1 MIRKALLF
9 TVAAAGLA
17 MPALAHNAWF
27 LPSTTV
33 LSDTQQSVAV
43 DAGASTAPFE
53 ANHAPLNIDG
63 VKVWAPDG
71 TIGTPENATR
81 SRYRS
86 TFDVKIDKPGTWR
99 IGMENAGI
107 SGSFKVDGEPWMVG
121 RRRGPPPGAPAAGGP
136 GVGGPGVGGPGAGGP
151 GAGGPGAG
159 GPGAGGPGA
168 GGPGGRPRIDPSH
181 VVASVDDIPANAT
194 DIELTETMGRNE
206 FFVTAGEP
214 SESVF
219 APRGK
224 GLEFVP
230 VTLPTDLVS
239 NEPAQFRF
247 LVDGQPAAG
256 LEVEVIPGGRRYRE
270 TDGTQKLTTDDQGM
284 LTVNWPMAGMYWLNA
299 SLTDSKPSH
308 PRASKR
314 RMSYTATLEVLA
326 P

>member
-1 MIRKALLF
+1 MIRKSLLF
-9 TVAAAGLA
+9 TVAVCGLSL
-17 MPALAHNAWF
+17 PAFAHNAWL

-33 LSDTQQSVAV
+33 LSDTQQSVTV
-43 DAGASTAPFE
+43 DAGTSTAPFE
-53 ANHAPLNIDG
+53 PNHNAMNIDG

-71 TIGTPENATR
+71 SMGTPENPAKG
-81 SRYRS
+81 RYRS

-99 IGMENAGI
+99 IGMENVGI

-121 RRRGPPPGAPAAGGP
+121 RRRGPPPGAGGPGAAAPGAGGP
-136 GVGGPGVGGPGAGGP
+136 PMGGPGAGGP
-151 GAGGPGAG
+151 GASA
-159 GPGAGGPGA
+159 
-168 GGPGGRPRIDPSH
+168 PGGRPRIDPSH
-181 VVASVDDIPANAT
+181 IVASVDEIPANAT
-194 DIELTETMGRNE
+194 DIDLTETLGRNE

-214 SESVF
+214 SETLFKPS
-219 APRGK
+219 GK

-247 LVDGQPAAG
+247 LVDGLPAAG

-270 TDGTQKLTTDDQGM
+270 ADGTQKLVTDGDGV
-284 LTVNWPMAGMYWLNA
+284 LTVTWPMAGMYWLNT
-299 SLTDSKPSH
+299 SLTDSKPAN
-308 PRASKR
+308 PKASKR

>member
-1 MIRKALLF
+1 MIRKSLLF
-9 TVAAAGLA
+9 TVAACGLA

-33 LSDTQQSVAV
+33 LSDTQQSVSV
-43 DAGASTAPFE
+43 DAGTSTAPFE
-53 ANHAPLNIDG
+53 ANHNAMNIDG

-71 TIGTPENATR
+71 SMGVPENPAK

-99 IGMENAGI
+99 IGMENSGM

-121 RRRGPPPGAPAAGGP
+121 RRRGPPPGAAAPQGGAP
-136 GVGGPGVGGPGAGGP
+136 QAGAPQGAAPGAGGP
-151 GAGGPGAG
+151 PMGT
-159 GPGAGGPGA
+159 

-181 VVASVDDIPANAT
+181 IVASVDEIPANAT
-194 DIELTETMGRNE
+194 DIDLTETTSRNE

-214 SESVF
+214 SDTLF
-219 APRGK
+219 QPKGK

-247 LVDGQPAAG
+247 LVDGKPAAG

-270 TDGTQKLTTDDQGM
+270 ADGTQKLVTDAEGV

-299 SLTDSKPSH
+299 SLTDTRPSNSK
-308 PRASKR
+308 ASKR
-314 RMSYTATLEVLA
+314 RMGYTATLEVLA

>member
-1 MIRKALLF
+1 MF
-9 TVAAAGLA
+9 TAAAIGLA
-17 MPALAHNAWF
+17 VPAHAHNQWL

-33 LSDTQQSVAV
+33 LSDTQQSVTV

-53 ANHAPLNIDG
+53 PDHNAMNVDG

-71 TIGTPENATR
+71 SMGAVENAAR
-81 SRYRS
+81 SKYRS

-121 RRRGPPPGAPAAGGP
+121 RRRGPPPGAPAAGGAP
-136 GVGGPGVGGPGAGGP
+136 APAAAVSAAAPAGPEGA
-151 GAGGPGAG
+151 A
-159 GPGAGGPGA
+159 
-168 GGPGGRPRIDPSH
+168 PGGRPRIDPSH
-181 VVASVDDIPANAT
+181 IVASVDDIPANAT
-194 DIELTETMGRNE
+194 DLDLTETMGRNE
-206 FFVTAGEP
+206 FFVSAGEP
-214 SESVF
+214 SETLF
-219 APRGK
+219 KPTGK

-230 VTLPTDLVS
+230 VTMPTDLVS
-239 NEPAQFRF
+239 NEPGQFRF

-270 TDGTQKLTTDDQGM
+270 SDGTQKLMTDDRGI
-284 LTVNWPMAGMYWLNA
+284 LTVQWPMAGMYWLNA
-299 SLTDSKPSH
+299 SVTDAKPSH
-308 PRASKR
+308 PKASKR